1 MQCKLP
7 LGDDNFIFFV
17 KDLQTMKVMKVFSS
31 VIYVELVIV
40 IMKPSTYTAKMI
52 VEEVDFLVEERIDM
66 ERNEH
71 NSWNKE

>member
-1 MQCKLP
+1 
-7 LGDDNFIFFV
+7 
-17 KDLQTMKVMKVFSS
+17 MKVMKVFSS